1 MPDSWPH
8 SSSLS
13 RKTGAE
19 GAPRARSQAQS
30 VALPRVTAL
39 LLFGTAFDADRGW
52 SGTLVASVKRLDLK
66 GLLRRVGLT
75 GVVLGC
81 AAWSAQAQEA
91 PVAWPENLKHRNA
104 RYAVRERVSDEAGD
118 RTERVLRDLVLHRV
132 TDPLG
137 DREELRRLVASKKV
151 PPRLTAQADVT
162 RCLDPADDREQAFVA
177 RLPRKER
184 RHAET
189 RRFRDLAG
197 DQQEL
202 LAYQRGL
209 ILYGP
214 LRGDGPMFADEQR
227 DARVEAYF
235 DDRGDV
241 IRRDTGRELENEEDP
256 QRRDEDR
263 AERQDDRDLTERRD
277 PSERAAERSERDAE
291 LTAERDAERAEKDE
305 EKDADKDA
313 EKADEKAERDVER
326 DIEKGDVET
335 DRDTERQI
343 QREDEKNDEE

>member
-1 MPDSWPH
+1 M
-8 SSSLS
+8 
-13 RKTGAE
+13 
-19 GAPRARSQAQS
+19 
-30 VALPRVTAL
+30 
-39 LLFGTAFDADRGW
+39 
-52 SGTLVASVKRLDLK
+52 ASVKRLDLK

-81 AAWSAQAQEA
+81 TALGAQAQEGASA
-91 PVAWPENLKHRNA
+91 PWPENLKRRNA
-104 RYAVRERVSDEAGD
+104 RYAVCERVDDEAGD

-151 PPRLTAQADVT
+151 PPRLTAAADVT

-263 AERQDDRDLTERRD
+263 AERQDDRDLTEKR
-277 PSERAAERSERDAE
+277 
-291 LTAERDAERAEKDE
+291 AERDAARAESDLDKAAERDADKVEKDE
-305 EKDADKDA
+305 DKDA
-313 EKADEKAERDVER
+313 EKASEKAERDVER

-343 QREDEKNDEE
+343 QREDEENDKVADGK